1 MNTVIETIRR
11 RRSVR
16 RFAAE
21 PIPDDVVHVLLEAA
35 NDAPSAHNKQ
45 SWRFVIVRGTA
56 KDRLTTLIR
65 DESALLPRKMK
76 ILLRLA
82 GQIIQSAPVVV
93 AIFNT
98 GELAHEIEGEH
109 RREFQDFFRLMEI
122 QSASAAVE
130 NLMIAATSLGIGTV
144 WLGAV
149 CLIKE
154 RIGYI
159 LGQEAELMAVVPIG
173 YPFREPNEGPR
184 KKPLSEVTIF

>member
-1 MNTVIETIRR
+1 MNSVIETIRR

-16 RFAAE
+16 RFTDE
-21 PIPDDVVHVLLEAA
+21 PIPDDIVHALLEAA

-45 SWRFVIVRGTA
+45 AWRFVIVRGAA
-56 KDRLTTLIR
+56 KERLTNLIR

-76 ILLRLA
+76 ILLRLS

-109 RREFQDFFRLMEI
+109 SREFREFFRLMEV
-122 QSASAAVE
+122 QSSSAAVE

-154 RIGYI
+154 KIARL

-173 YPFREPNEGPR
+173 HPSREPSDGPR

>member
-16 RFAAE
+16 RFTAE
-21 PIPDDVVHVLLEAA
+21 PIPDDVMHILLEAA

-45 SWRFVIVRGTA
+45 SWRFVIVREAA

-98 GELAHEIEGEH
+98 GELAHAIEGEH
-109 RREFQDFFRLMEI
+109 SREFRDFFQLMEV
-122 QSASAAVE
+122 QSSSAAVE

-154 RIGYI
+154 KIGRS

-173 YPFREPNEGPR
+173 YPSREPDAGPR
-184 KKPLSEVTIF
+184 KKPLCEVTIF

>member
-21 PIPDDVVHVLLEAA
+21 PISDDVVHVLLEAA

-154 RIGYI
+154 RIGRI

-173 YPFREPNEGPR
+173 YPSREPNEGPR